1 MKCSFLPLMIVITSL
16 LPLGC
21 YRFNMTMEEQLIFR
35 ANQYTKEKYNVKMT
49 ECGDF
54 FVAPPFGDLPGY
66 YVEWGFAKGKVNRH
80 NQNDNRWG
88 QRTYLSMPAFYRF
101 IYRPSGEIFSLN
113 AFEVYGKMNWPS
125 EEEMREEK
133 PFSIRQ
139 KHIKANATL
148 HDAPDQG
155 SPSRQKHIET
165 NTTLHEEN

>member
-21 YRFNMTMEEQLIFR
+21 YRLNMTMEEQLIFR
-35 ANQYTKEKYNVKMT
+35 ANQYAKEEYNVKMT

-66 YVEWGFAKGKVNRH
+66 YVEWGFRKGK
-80 NQNDNRWG
+80 NDNRWG
-88 QRTYLSMPAFYRF
+88 QRSYLSAPTFERF

-113 AFEVYGKMNWPS
+113 TFITYGKMDWPS
-125 EEEMREEK
+125 EEEMRQEK

-139 KHIKANATL
+139 KHIKANDTL
-148 HDAPDQG
+148 HDVPDQR
-155 SPSRQKHIET
+155 SPSRQKHIKT
-165 NTTLHEEN
+165 STTLHEEN